1 MTINPPRIIG
11 HRGAKAVTPENTLVA
26 FRRAQADGAS
36 WVEFDAKLTKDG
48 HVVVMHDA
56 TLERTTDGK
65 GNVADHTL
73 AELRKLDA
81 GGWFGAAFKGERIPT
96 LVESMALFEELGMG
110 FNIEVK
116 PCPGREAE
124 TARACCELIDRH
136 WPKTAPVPVLSSFK
150 RASLEAARDAAP
162 HIPRGYLAE
171 ELGKTWR
178 ADVEALG
185 CVAVH
190 PGWKLLTRQQ
200 VRDIK
205 EAGLKTLV
213 WTVNEPERARE
224 LVAWGVD
231 SIITDDPRTVGAALV
246 AA

>member
-1 MTINPPRIIG
+1 MNMPPRIVG
-11 HRGAKAVTPENTLVA
+11 HRGAKASSPENTLAA
-26 FRRAQADGAS
+26 FRRAHAQGAS

-48 HVVVMHDA
+48 EVVIIHDA
-56 TLERTTDGK
+56 TLDRTTDGT
-65 GNVADHTL
+65 GNVAERTL
-73 AELRKLDA
+73 REIRALDA
-81 GGWFGAAFKGERIPT
+81 GAWFGPEFAGERVPM
-96 LVESMALFEELGMG
+96 LVEALALFVELGMG

-124 TARACCELIDRH
+124 TAAACCAVLAKH
-136 WPKTAPVPVLSSFK
+136 WPATSPVPILSSFK

-178 ADVEALG
+178 ADVAVLG
-185 CVAVH
+185 CAAVH

-205 EAGLKTLV
+205 EAGLKALV

-231 SIITDDPRTVGAALV
+231 SIITDCPDVVGAAL
-246 AA
+246 AAG

>member
-1 MTINPPRIIG
+1 MTINSPRIVG
-11 HRGAKAVTPENTLVA
+11 HRGAKANAPENTLAA
-26 FRRAQADGAS
+26 FRRAREEGAT
-36 WVEFDAKLTKDG
+36 WVEFDAKLTSDG
-48 HVVVMHDA
+48 EVVVIHDA

-73 AELRKLDA
+73 AQLKQLDA
-81 GGWFGAAFKGERIPT
+81 GAWFSPAFKGECIPT
-96 LVESMALFEELGMG
+96 FVESMALFAELGMG

-124 TARACCELIDRH
+124 TARACCALIAKH
-136 WPKTAPVPVLSSFK
+136 WPASAPVPVLSSFK
-150 RASLEAARDAAP
+150 RASLEAAREAAP

-171 ELGKTWR
+171 ELGKSWR
-178 ADVEALG
+178 AEAESLG
-185 CVAVH
+185 CMAIH
-190 PGWKLLTRQQ
+190 PGWKRLTRQQ

-205 EAGLKTLV
+205 EAGLKALV

-231 SIITDDPRTVGAALV
+231 SIITDAPALVGAAL
-246 AA
+246 

>member
-1 MTINPPRIIG
+1 
-11 HRGAKAVTPENTLVA
+11 
-26 FRRAQADGAS
+26 
-36 WVEFDAKLTKDG
+36 
-48 HVVVMHDA
+48 
-56 TLERTTDGK
+56 
-65 GNVADHTL
+65 
-73 AELRKLDA
+73 
-81 GGWFGAAFKGERIPT
+81 
-96 LVESMALFEELGMG
+96 
-110 FNIEVK
+110 
-116 PCPGREAE
+116 
-124 TARACCELIDRH
+124 
-136 WPKTAPVPVLSSFK
+136 VLSSFK

-171 ELGKTWR
+171 ELGRTWR

-205 EAGLKTLV
+205 DAGLKALV

-231 SIITDDPRTVGAALV
+231 SIITDDPKTVGTAF
-246 AA
+246 

>member
-1 MTINPPRIIG
+1 MQPNPPRIVG

-26 FRRAQADGAS
+26 FRRAHADGAS

-48 HVVVMHDA
+48 HVIIMHDA
-56 TLERTTDGK
+56 TLERTSSGK

-73 AELRKLDA
+73 AELQALDA
-81 GGWFGAAFKGERIPT
+81 GGWFAPEFKGERIPT
-96 LVESMALFEELGMG
+96 LVESMALFMELGMG

-124 TARACCELIDRH
+124 TARACCALIDKH

-150 RASLEAARDAAP
+150 REALEAARDFAP

-185 CVAVH
+185 CIAVH
-190 PGWKLLTRQQ
+190 PGWKRLTRQQ

-205 EAGLKTLV
+205 EAGKKALV

-224 LVAWGVD
+224 LIDWGVD
-231 SIITDDPRTVGAALV
+231 SIITDDPKNVGKGL
-246 AA
+246 

>member
-1 MTINPPRIIG
+1 MNMPPRIVG
-11 HRGAKAVTPENTLVA
+11 HRGAKASSPENTLAA
-26 FRRAQADGAS
+26 FRRAHAQGAS

-48 HVVVMHDA
+48 EVVIIHDA
-56 TLERTTDGK
+56 TLERTTNGT
-65 GNVADHTL
+65 GNVADRTL
-73 AELRKLDA
+73 REIRELDA
-81 GGWFGAAFKGERIPT
+81 GSWFGAEFAGERVPM
-96 LVESMALFEELGMG
+96 LVEALALFVELGMG

-124 TARACCELIDRH
+124 TAAACCAVIAKH
-136 WPKTAPVPVLSSFK
+136 WPASAPVPILSSFK
-150 RASLEAARDAAP
+150 RASLEAARAAAP

-185 CVAVH
+185 CAAVH

-200 VRDIK
+200 LRDIK
-205 EAGLKTLV
+205 EAGLKALV
-213 WTVNEPERARE
+213 WTVNEPARARE

-231 SIITDDPRTVGAALV
+231 SIITDCPDAIGAALS
-246 AA
+246 A